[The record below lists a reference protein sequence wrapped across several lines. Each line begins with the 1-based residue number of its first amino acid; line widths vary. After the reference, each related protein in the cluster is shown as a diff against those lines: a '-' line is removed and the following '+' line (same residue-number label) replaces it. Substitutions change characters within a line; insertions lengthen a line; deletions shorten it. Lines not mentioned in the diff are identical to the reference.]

1 MKKVSINNSS
11 AGPQYQPAALLI
23 DKMQGETLAARL
35 DTIEKAITR
44 LADSITNTPQ
54 PTAPAEYISRKEAA
68 KLLRVTLPT
77 IVDWTNKKLLTAYK
91 IGRRV
96 YYKPA
101 EISAALIQK
110 RGAL

>member
-1 MKKVSINNSS
+1 MPKKITTQTA
-11 AGPQYQPAALLI
+11 AGPKYQPAALLI
-23 DKMQGETLAARL
+23 EKMQGETLAARL

-54 PTAPAEYISRKEAA
+54 PAAPAEYISRKEAA

-110 RGAL
+110 KGVL